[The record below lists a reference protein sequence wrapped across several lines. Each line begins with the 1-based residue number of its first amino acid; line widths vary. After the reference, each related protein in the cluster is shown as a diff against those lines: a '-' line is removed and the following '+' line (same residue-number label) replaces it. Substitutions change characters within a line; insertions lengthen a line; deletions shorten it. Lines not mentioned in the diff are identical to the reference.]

1 MGMPDWLPEAR
12 EFCQRAGIEVYG
24 WGPDTLT
31 VKADSPEPAEQV
43 ASGLRPLGFE
53 PVKDE
58 DDAHAS
64 TLLLSRNPAAT
75 RAKQNGSRASFD
87 LSKQPLIQRIV
98 PIFEAALS
106 LTFFWFST
114 TRPAPKSWLMAAV
127 GSIFLAIFLWEGG
140 RVWGW
145 GLQMSPEELRVRRY
159 FRWSAIPWAQIR
171 AVEAKTKYARGAAF
185 VTVTLV
191 LASKSRLRVGTFG
204 DSFASALRDRLR
216 EEIAQRQRKQN

>member
-1 MGMPDWLPEAR
+1 MGMPDWLPETR
-12 EFCQRAGIEVYG
+12 EFCRRAGIEVYG

-31 VKADSPEPAEQV
+31 VKADSPERVERV

-53 PVKDE
+53 PIKDE

-75 RAKQNGSRASFD
+75 RAKQSGSRASFD

-106 LTFFWFST
+106 LAFFWFST
-114 TRPAPKSWLMAAV
+114 TRPAPKSWFMAAV
-127 GSIFLAIFLWEGG
+127 GSIFLTIFLWEGG

-145 GLQMSPEELRVRRY
+145 GLQMSEELRVRRY

-171 AVEAKTKYARGAAF
+171 TVETKTKYARGAAF
-185 VTVTLV
+185 VTVTLA
-191 LASKSRLRVGTFG
+191 LASKSRLPVGTFSG
-204 DSFASALRDRLR
+204 PFASALRDRLR

>member
-31 VKADSPEPAEQV
+31 VKADSPEPAVQV

-75 RAKQNGSRASFD
+75 RAKQNGSSN
-87 LSKQPLIQRIV
+87 
-98 PIFEAALS
+98 
-106 LTFFWFST
+106 
-114 TRPAPKSWLMAAV
+114 WLR
-127 GSIFLAIFLWEGG
+127 ERGG
-140 RVWGW
+140 
-145 GLQMSPEELRVRRY
+145 
-159 FRWSAIPWAQIR
+159 
-171 AVEAKTKYARGAAF
+171 
-185 VTVTLV
+185 
-191 LASKSRLRVGTFG
+191 
-204 DSFASALRDRLR
+204 SALPKRQFQLFPPQDRHELMR
-216 EEIAQRQRKQN
+216 WRRISTAFSY